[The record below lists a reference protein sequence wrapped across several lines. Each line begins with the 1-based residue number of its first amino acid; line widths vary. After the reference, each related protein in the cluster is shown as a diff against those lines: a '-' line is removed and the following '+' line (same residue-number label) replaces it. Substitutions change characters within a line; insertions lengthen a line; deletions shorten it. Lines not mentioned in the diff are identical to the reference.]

1 MAISLDW
8 VEEVLGWVSGETNTM
23 GSKLIKVVDPDQYK
37 GSDAVMLT
45 AKTPSFF
52 EDLKI
57 LKDSLQD
64 VSEIASRLAATLD
77 SCAEDKEKENDNG

>member
-8 VEEVLGWVSGETNTM
+8 VEEVLCWVSGETNTM
-23 GSKLIKVVDPDQYK
+23 GSKLRKVVDPDQYR
-37 GSDAVMLT
+37 GSDAIMLT

-57 LKDSLQD
+57 LRDSLQD

-77 SCAEDKEKENDNG
+77 SCAEDKEKEKDNG